1 MSRLARSQ
9 IPTAAAALCLALCAT
24 ATKAQQPT
32 PTPAPPAGQ
41 QQQQPDAP
49 KKSNARPA
57 AEVRAAEPFDAA
69 TPKEM
74 ATRCVR
80 LETEAG
86 TIELE
91 MLAETAPETAR
102 NFLNLVATGFYDTT
116 TFSRVVRGF
125 VIQGGNVSTRE
136 NLTHELVARAR
147 RTVADEP
154 NAVRHVR
161 GVVSMARSDEPNSAT
176 TNFFILAGEG
186 AHLDGKFAAFARVR
200 SGMEAVDA
208 INQAPAEGEK
218 PAKPVRLNR
227 ASVYACA
234 PAAKPAGIE
243 N

>member
-1 MSRLARSQ
+1 MSRLTRGMFLN
-9 IPTAAAALCLALCAT
+9 AAAALCLALCA
-24 ATKAQQPT
+24 AA
-32 PTPAPPAGQ
+32 AAGQ
-41 QQQQPDAP
+41 QPSPAPATPAAQPQQPDAP

-57 AEVRAAEPFDAA
+57 EAARAAEPFDAA
-69 TPKEM
+69 TAKEL
-74 ATRCVR
+74 AARCVR

-86 TIELE
+86 AIELE

-154 NAVRHVR
+154 NAVPHVR
-161 GVVSMARSDEPNSAT
+161 GVVSMARTDEPNSAT
-176 TNFFILAGEG
+176 TNFFILTGTG
-186 AHLDGKFAAFARVR
+186 GHLDGKFAAFARVR

-208 INQAPAEGEK
+208 INNAPVEGEK
-218 PAKPVRLNR
+218 PVKPVRLTR
-227 ASVYACA
+227 ASVFTCA
-234 PAAKPAGIE
+234 PAAKPAGSD

>member
-1 MSRLARSQ
+1 MSRLTRSM
-9 IPTAAAALCLALCAT
+9 ILTPAVALCLALGAS
-24 ATKAQQPT
+24 AAAQEPS
-32 PTPAPPAGQ
+32 PTPATPAQ
-41 QQQQPDAP
+41 QQPPPDAP

-57 AEVRAAEPFDAA
+57 EAVRAAEPFDAA
-69 TPKEM
+69 TVKEM
-74 ATRCVR
+74 AARCVR

-86 TIELE
+86 AIELE

-125 VIQGGNVSTRE
+125 VIQGGNVRTRE
-136 NLTHELVARAR
+136 QITPELAARAR

-154 NAVRHVR
+154 SAVRHVR
-161 GVVSMARSDEPNSAT
+161 GVVSMARADEPNSAT
-176 TNFFILAGEG
+176 TNFFILTGSG

-208 INQAPAEGEK
+208 INNAPVEGEQ

-227 ASVYACA
+227 ASVFTCA
-234 PAAKPAGIE
+234 PAAKPAGSD

>member
-1 MSRLARSQ
+1 MSRLTRSATLTL
-9 IPTAAAALCLALCAT
+9 TAWLCLALGA
-24 ATKAQQPT
+24 AAAQEPSPSPQP
-32 PTPAPPAGQ
+32 PPQ
-41 QQQQPDAP
+41 DAP

-57 AEVRAAEPFDAA
+57 EAARAAEPFDAA

-74 ATRCVR
+74 AARCVR

-86 TIELE
+86 AIELE

-125 VIQGGNVSTRE
+125 VIQGGNVRTRE
-136 NLTHELVARAR
+136 QLTPELAARAR

-154 NAVRHVR
+154 SAVRHVR
-161 GVVSMARSDEPNSAT
+161 GIVSMARTDEPNSAT
-176 TNFFILAGEG
+176 TNFFILTGSG

-200 SGMEAVDA
+200 TGMEAVDA
-208 INQAPAEGEK
+208 INQAPVEGET
-218 PAKPVRLNR
+218 PAKPVKLVR
-227 ASVYACA
+227 ASVFACA
-234 PAAKPAGIE
+234 PAASTPVSSD

>member
-1 MSRLARSQ
+1 MSRLSRSAVLT
-9 IPTAAAALCLALCAT
+9 PAVALCLALCA
-24 ATKAQQPT
+24 AAASGQEPQRT
-32 PTPAPPAGQ
+32 PPPPGG

-57 AEVRAAEPFDAA
+57 EGRRAAEPFDAA
-69 TPKEM
+69 TAKEM
-74 ATRCVR
+74 AARCVR

-86 TIELE
+86 VVELE

-125 VIQGGNVSTRE
+125 VVQGGNLRTRE
-136 NLTHELVARAR
+136 TITPELAERAR

-154 NAVRHVR
+154 NPVPHVR
-161 GVVSMARSDEPNSAT
+161 GVVSMARTDEPNSAT
-176 TNFFILAGEG
+176 TNFFILAGSG

-208 INQAPAEGEK
+208 INRAPVEGEN
-218 PAKPVRLNR
+218 PVRPVRLNR
-227 ASVYACA
+227 ASVFTCP
-234 PAAKPAGIE
+234 PAAKPASIE